1 MICGVGVHRHDGG
14 LVGFDAGSN
23 LSSIHRLSLANVC
36 FNRQGSWSNS

>member
-1 MICGVGVHRHDGG
+1 MICGVGVRRHDGGG

-36 FNRQGSWSNS
+36 FT